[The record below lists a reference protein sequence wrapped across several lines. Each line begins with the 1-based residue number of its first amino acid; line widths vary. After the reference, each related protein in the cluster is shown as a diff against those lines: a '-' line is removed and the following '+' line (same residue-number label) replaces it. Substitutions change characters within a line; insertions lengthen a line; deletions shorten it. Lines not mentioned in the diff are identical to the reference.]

1 MSENLSIDEIIKRA
15 EKIKAEADRQL
26 EAASKTLD
34 EKAKNAIDEVTVDEE
49 EVARK
54 IAEAAAKPTADE
66 DIKEYVPPKKQKPSV
81 EKTQEVSLPKKREK
95 SGGRIQFDTSKTK
108 PIALDDD
115 SDMKIADD
123 DVKIVPTVKKSK
135 NPFAKKEKQ
144 SPDIS
149 KTRRVAFVSNAQKD
163 EKTDLEGIPTIVA
176 KDKVFDNE
184 PEFTGEEIGVQ
195 ITFDGFDDKIESVPT
210 IDEEVAEQI
219 LEQRRQ
225 EKVGKFRLF
234 GPDETDKNL
243 GNSEIP
249 GGDYVSK
256 SERETFI
263 QSLLGKRAAVKS
275 KIIATSVLGAI
286 LLFLTLFINSSV
298 FPTFLLPPGKAYFIT
313 CLVVFA
319 ATIAANFNVIVHGF
333 NFKRGI
339 NSDFP
344 IAVSAILI
352 AAHIALMIAFDDI
365 WYESHMMTGAF
376 GALALL
382 ASQCAKYK
390 MLSRIV
396 DDFEFVSG
404 DGDKY
409 TVENITN
416 NVDSQII
423 AREFIPADSTI
434 QTSVKADLPTNFLE
448 IECKKEPA
456 DKISAIL
463 FGVMFLL
470 SGALFVYMLVKYNK
484 ELALNTAFTAL
495 CVSLPA
501 STAFLTNLMIGDV
514 SSALDIYGSRVCGY
528 EGALMADTADAVV
541 MEAADLFG
549 KDSCDILGIKTFNG
563 AKVDD
568 AIIQA
573 AAVMIQTKS
582 PLADV
587 FDDVIIGKQ
596 SILPTVEDITY
607 EDKMGTSAWIYK
619 RKVLVGNRD
628 LLIRHGVNVPKESYE
643 KRYTVK
649 NRKALYLAVG
659 GKVCAMFVVSYSAD
673 ADLKREL
680 KKLEKSG
687 VTIILKTG
695 DPYINEESVAKL
707 FDLPEGFI
715 RVMNYSAARVYEKYS
730 SLEVE
735 KSPAYIVHNGTAV
748 GFVSA
753 MHGAKVMTGTKSLI
767 AFLVAFGSVI
777 GFGAV
782 AMLAFLGAFSQIGI
796 SSVMIFQV
804 VWTAFVALVSK
815 FKSYT
820 I

>member
-54 IAEAAAKPTADE
+54 IAEATAKPTADE
-66 DIKEYVPPKKQKPSV
+66 DIKEYVPSKKQKPSV

-95 SGGRIQFDTSKTK
+95 SEGRIQFDASKTK

-115 SDMKIADD
+115 SDMKIADG

-163 EKTDLEGIPTIVA
+163 EKTDLQGIPTIVA

-184 PEFTGEEIGVQ
+184 PEFTGEEI
-195 ITFDGFDDKIESVPT
+195 
-210 IDEEVAEQI
+210 
-219 LEQRRQ
+219 
-225 EKVGKFRLF
+225 
-234 GPDETDKNL
+234 
-243 GNSEIP
+243 
-249 GGDYVSK
+249 K
-256 SERETFI
+256 SERESFI

-275 KIIATSVLGAI
+275 KIIATSVFGAI

-313 CLVVFA
+313 CLVIFA
-319 ATIAANFNVIVHGF
+319 AAIAANFNVIVHGF

-344 IAVSAILI
+344 IAVFAILI

-416 NVDSQII
+416 NVDSEII

-434 QTSVKADLPTNFLE
+434 QTSVKADFPTNFLE

-456 DKISAIL
+456 DRISAIL

-495 CVSLPA
+495 CVSLPV

-782 AMLAFLGAFSQIGI
+782 AMLAFLGAFSQISI
-796 SSVMIFQV
+796 TSVMIFQV

-820 I
+820 V